1 MASPIKPSS
10 ANKMPSKSTKS
21 KKNTTPRTT
30 TKSPSNTS
38 PKRKTPPTAKR
49 TAHKGGDSRSTR
61 LKCVAIAMGIIVV
74 AFVLFFDI
82 STVQSNAMN
91 PTLWRGDV
99 VLSWNPKLFSVQL
112 APGDI
117 ALFRPEAAQNDKTP
131 HSTDL
136 EPNFLRCISSYG
148 EEISYNQD
156 VFQINGVSL
165 ARTELTNRAIVR
177 PVDVP
182 KRGALRHYLAATTVD
197 GQCIRTRRRR
207 KWNVFPSRR

>member
-1 MASPIKPSS
+1 
-10 ANKMPSKSTKS
+10 
-21 KKNTTPRTT
+21 
-30 TKSPSNTS
+30 
-38 PKRKTPPTAKR
+38 
-49 TAHKGGDSRSTR
+49 
-61 LKCVAIAMGIIVV
+61 MGIIVA

-117 ALFRPEAAQNDKTP
+117 ALFRTEAARNDKPP

-182 KRGALRHYLAATTVD
+182 DRWRETLPNGAHYDIILPQQRLTGNVSGRVAVESGMYFLAGDNRMAALDSRQTGVYSQNDIRGRALFVLYASENNGLIGPLFRALD
-197 GQCIRTRRRR
+197 
-207 KWNVFPSRR
+207 